1 MKLEF
6 AAWGSREPDD
16 RNNYSSFGAKLAG
29 MAEHERNRSCAEMV
43 VRGNIGSAIFR
54 GCVLPVATKV
64 MLILEILVLGLSVG
78 VLVGLLGIGGGVV
91 LVPAMVYLLHY
102 DQHLAQG
109 TSLFILLPPIGLG
122 ALRQYWK
129 SGQVD
134 LHAGISCAIG
144 FLLGG
149 YGGGVIAVPMS
160 SMRLRGIF
168 GAFLILSAIL
178 LWRKTRAA
186 TTQTDLT
193 QRSERHGAAR
203 MVGIFGIALFCGVAA
218 GMVGIG
224 GGVLLVPLLGLL
236 FGFSQHRAQ
245 GTSLVALIP
254 PTGALAFWAYAKAGY
269 VSWEAGLLLIPG
281 VFVGGIL
288 GGKLAERLNSRRMR
302 QVFAAL
308 MLILGAWQVFTARHR

>member
-1 MKLEF
+1 MHIL
-6 AAWGSREPDD
+6 
-16 RNNYSSFGAKLAG
+16 
-29 MAEHERNRSCAEMV
+29 
-43 VRGNIGSAIFR
+43 
-54 GCVLPVATKV
+54 
-64 MLILEILVLGLSVG
+64 LIVVLGLTVG

-122 ALRQYWK
+122 ALRGYWK
-129 SGQVD
+129 NGQVD
-134 LHAGISCAIG
+134 LRAGIYCAIG

-149 YGGGVIAVPMS
+149 YVGGRIAVPMPS
-160 SMRLRGIF
+160 RDLQGVF
-168 GAFLILSAIL
+168 GFFLMLSAVL
-178 LWRKTRAA
+178 LWRKTSSARRPPGKGSEPAETNLARSAGILFVAA
-186 TTQTDLT
+186 LC
-193 QRSERHGAAR
+193 
-203 MVGIFGIALFCGVAA
+203 GIAA

-236 FGFSQHRAQ
+236 FGFCQHRAQ

-254 PTGALAFWAYAKAGY
+254 PTGILAFLTYAQNGY
-269 VSWEAGLLLIPG
+269 VSWQTGVLLIPG

-288 GGKLAERLNSRRMR
+288 GGHAARRLNPRRMR

-308 MLILGAWQVFTARHR
+308 MFLLGLWQVFSAWRR

>member
-1 MKLEF
+1 MCRHF
-6 AAWGSREPDD
+6 A
-16 RNNYSSFGAKLAG
+16 
-29 MAEHERNRSCAEMV
+29 M
-43 VRGNIGSAIFR
+43 
-54 GCVLPVATKV
+54 
-64 MLILEILVLGLSVG
+64 ILVVLLLGLAVG

-122 ALRQYWK
+122 GLLQYWK
-129 SGQVD
+129 NGQVD
-134 LHAGISCAIG
+134 LRAGIYCAVG

-149 YGGGVIAVPMS
+149 YGGGLVAVPMPS
-160 SMRLRGIF
+160 RYLQGTF
-168 GAFLILSAIL
+168 GFFLMLSAVL
-178 LWRKTRAA
+178 LWKKTHQP
-186 TTQTDLT
+186 TTPASQTNNET
-193 QRSERHGAAR
+193 SRSHFESF
-203 MVGIFGIALFCGVAA
+203 GIFGIAAFCGVAA

-236 FGFSQHRAQ
+236 FGFSQHKAQ

-254 PTGALAFWAYAKAGY
+254 PTGLLAFMEYAKAGY
-269 VSWEAGLLLIPG
+269 VRWDTGLLLIPG

-288 GGKLAERLNSRRMR
+288 GGKLARKLNATRMR

-308 MLILGAWQVFTARHR
+308 MFLLGVWQVFSAWRG